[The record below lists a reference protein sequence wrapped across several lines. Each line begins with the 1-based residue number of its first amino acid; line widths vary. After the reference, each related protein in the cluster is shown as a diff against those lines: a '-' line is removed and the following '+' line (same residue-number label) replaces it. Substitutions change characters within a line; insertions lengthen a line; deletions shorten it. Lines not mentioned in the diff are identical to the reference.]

1 MPQKGLTKGD
11 GAWGSGKKLSSKVFS
26 RFPENN
32 KPCLTLSPLSA
43 GTRGAEP
50 EERRRKSEC
59 SR

>member
-32 KPCLTLSPLSA
+32 KPCLTLSQLSA
-43 GTRGAEP
+43 GMRGAEP
-50 EERRRKSEC
+50 EERRRKS
-59 SR
+59 